1 MINKK
6 IRAYLEYDNFVL
18 IKYFS
23 IFYQYCNGYE
33 DKQRIIVIKKM
44 ANSLPD
50 FHPFDINTD
59 ATSVIVTWKNGFTDL
74 IIF

>member
-1 MINKK
+1 
-6 IRAYLEYDNFVL
+6 
-18 IKYFS
+18 
-23 IFYQYCNGYE
+23 
-33 DKQRIIVIKKM
+33 M
-44 ANSLPD
+44 AHSLPD

>member
-1 MINKK
+1 
-6 IRAYLEYDNFVL
+6 
-18 IKYFS
+18 
-23 IFYQYCNGYE
+23 
-33 DKQRIIVIKKM
+33 M

-59 ATSVIVTWKNGFTDL
+59 PTSVLVTWKNGFIDL